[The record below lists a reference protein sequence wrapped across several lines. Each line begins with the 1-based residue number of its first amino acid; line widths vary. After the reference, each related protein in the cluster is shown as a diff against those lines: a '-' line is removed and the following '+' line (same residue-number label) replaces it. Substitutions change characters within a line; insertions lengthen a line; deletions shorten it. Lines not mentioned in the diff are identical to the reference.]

1 MSEEATTTGTAAT
14 ADEVKA
20 PDANDES
27 KEPEKSSLVIEDPV
41 IKPKEG
47 QQNLSLS
54 EAPLT

>member
-27 KEPEKSSLVIEDPV
+27 KEPEKSSLVIEEPV

-47 QQNLSLS
+47 CLKIF
-54 EAPLT
+54 